1 MALNNTELDE
11 ILAIHSKNVGVL
23 DVKADMDVES
33 RQDLGK
39 AYTPGVAALSKIIEK
54 NPGLKDKYTISGK
67 LVAVVTDGSAVLGL
81 GNIGTAAGLPI
92 VEGKS
97 LLYKDLANVNAIPV
111 AIDQVPV
118 DEFVQT
124 VKNFSNT
131 FAGIHLEDI
140 AAPRC
145 FEIEEKLK
153 QTLDIPVYHDDQ
165 EGTAIVVLAGL
176 INAAKVAGKNL
187 KDLRIVING
196 IGAAGVATARLL
208 FSIGIKKLTL
218 VDIHGVVKADD
229 SDYNKYQRKLAKD
242 INLNISGQ
250 TLDDVI
256 DQQDVFIGLSDAD
269 VLSADQVKRMSSK
282 PIVFALANP
291 LPEINPEIA
300 QTAGAQVIATG
311 SAQYPNQVNNVLVFP
326 GLYKGLLT
334 YGIKQVDYKIEEV
347 VAKALASMVENPTSD
362 KIVPGVF
369 EAGVV
374 ATVANALKTFAG

>member
-1 MALNNTELDE
+1 M
-11 ILAIHSKNVGVL
+11 LAIHSKNVGVL

-176 INAAKVAGKNL
+176 INAAKVVGKNL

-250 TLDDVI
+250 TLDNVI

-374 ATVANALKTFAG
+374 VTVANALKTFAG

>member
-1 MALNNTELDE
+1 NTELDE

-176 INAAKVAGKNL
+176 INAAKVVGKNL

-300 QTAGAQVIATG
+300 QVAGAQVIATG

-334 YGIKQVDYKIEEV
+334 YGIKQVDYKIEEA

>member
-176 INAAKVAGKNL
+176 INAAKVVGKNL

-300 QTAGAQVIATG
+300 QVAGAQVIATG

>member
-1 MALNNTELDE
+1 
-11 ILAIHSKNVGVL
+11 KNVGVL
-23 DVKADMDVES
+23 DFKADMDVES

-176 INAAKVAGKNL
+176 INAAKVVGKNL

-250 TLDDVI
+250 TLDNVI

-311 SAQYPNQVNNVLVFP
+311 SAQYLNQVNNVLVFP

-374 ATVANALKTFAG
+374 VTVANALKTFAG

>member
-176 INAAKVAGKNL
+176 INAAKVVGKNL

-242 INLNISGQ
+242 INLSISGQ

-300 QTAGAQVIATG
+300 QTAGAEVIATG

>member
-176 INAAKVAGKNL
+176 INAAKVVGKNL

-300 QTAGAQVIATG
+300 QAAGAEVIATG

-334 YGIKQVDYKIEEV
+334 YGIKQVDYKIEEA